1 MAGESL
7 VQHVRETIHRY
18 RMLAGGDTVVIG
30 VSGGPDSTALLH
42 VLAELREALQ
52 LSLRV
57 AHFDHRLRPGA
68 AEDAACVAAMS
79 RALGFPYHEG
89 AGETREYAERLHF
102 SVEDAARRLRYDF
115 LASVARA
122 VGAQAVATG
131 HTLDDQAETVVM
143 RLLRG
148 SGLRGLAGIPPVR
161 MLGSVRLVRPLL
173 EVPRAD
179 IEAYLRARGLSWR
192 EDLTNRDPAILRN
205 HIRMVVLPAV
215 EGHNP
220 NVRQTVARL
229 AGLLRDE
236 AAALDELA
244 APLIAAVLSGEP
256 DAVRI
261 AREPFGRLPV
271 ALQRRALRE
280 AVRRVRGNVDT
291 IAFVHIEEARRLVL
305 EGQVGAVVELPGGI
319 RVARLSGGVEVTT
332 QPGEAAG
339 GPLEYRLDVP
349 GRVVAPEFG
358 VYLVA
363 EVANASP
370 QGVRPRVNR
379 AGAEEIMIDGARA
392 GRVLILRGPRPG
404 DRFAPSGMG
413 GRTKKLSDY
422 LSDEKVLRYRRR
434 FVPVLTT
441 AEGEVLWIV
450 GMRAAES
457 ARVGAEATRMVR
469 IVARRLRA

>member
-1 MAGESL
+1 MARGSL
-7 VQHVRETIHRY
+7 VQHVRETIYRY
-18 RMLAGGDTVVIG
+18 RMLAGGDTVVVG

-42 VLAELREALQ
+42 VLAELRDALP
-52 LSLRV
+52 LSMHV
-57 AHFDHRLRPGA
+57 AHFDHRLRPDSPK
-68 AEDAACVAAMS
+68 DAAFVAAMS
-79 RALGFPYHEG
+79 RALGLPHHEG
-89 AGETREYAERLHF
+89 AGETRRYAEQMHL
-102 SVEDAARRLRYDF
+102 SVEDGARRLRYEY

-122 VGAQAVATG
+122 ADAQAVATG
-131 HTLDDQAETVVM
+131 HTLDDQAETVLM
-143 RLLRG
+143 RLFRG
-148 SGLRGLAGIPPVR
+148 SGLRGLGGIPPVR

-192 EDLTNRDPAILRN
+192 EDPTNRDPAILRN
-205 HIRMVVLPAV
+205 HIRMVVLPAI

-220 NVRQTVARL
+220 SVRQTLARL

-244 APLIAAVLSGEP
+244 APLIAEVLSGEL

-271 ALQRRALRE
+271 ALQRLALRS
-280 AVRRVRGNVDT
+280 AVHRVRGNVDA

-319 RVARLSGGVEVTT
+319 RVARLSGAVEVTT
-332 QPGEAAG
+332 QPAEGAG
-339 GPLEYRLDVP
+339 GPREYRLDVP

-363 EVANASP
+363 DVANASP
-370 QGVRPRVNR
+370 QGVRSRINR
-379 AGAEEIMIDGARA
+379 ADAEEIMIDEARA
-392 GRVLILRGPRPG
+392 GPVLILRGPRPG

-422 LSDEKVLRYRRR
+422 LSDEKVPRHRRR